1 MKTYYVYKTVTGTL
15 KLSDGYVASHVL
27 KISAKSERSAKSA
40 LTKYRKMI
48 KEQDGE

>member
-15 KLSDGYVASHVL
+15 KLSDGYVAGHVL
-27 KISAKSERSAKSA
+27 KISAKSERSAKAA
-40 LTKYRKMI
+40 LTKYKKMI